1 MSKTKVLPKVKEME
15 HEKFKE
21 WVQLSIYDEL
31 TEEQN
36 LQLLDHLKNCNE
48 CSAEFME
55 MNKLRRIVEKAKP
68 AEADEKTLLEARLD
82 LKTALR
88 MERNRKTFGED
99 IIDKIRGF
107 LFLNYKAALG
117 SAFTLVLGLAIG
129 YMVFRTHT
137 APDGNSSIKPAV
149 SQQQTAQN
157 DVKIDNLRFQDSDA
171 SDGQVEFSFDA
182 VKPVHMK
189 GNINDQAIQKVL
201 ARALVNESND
211 GMRLR
216 TISTIAAHAGNDST
230 ADPQI
235 RSALISTLKYDN
247 NPGVRREALLVLSRL
262 RMDKDIKDALLYTL
276 ANDKN
281 AGLRI
286 AAINSLQT
294 EKPEKLQSDKELI
307 KLLKQKSQDDQN
319 DYIRIRAKAVLQE
332 VIEQ

>member
-1 MSKTKVLPKVKEME
+1 ME

-21 WVQLSIYDEL
+21 WIQLSIYDEL
-31 TEEQN
+31 SEEEN
-36 LQLLDHLKNCNE
+36 LQLLSHLKNCNE
-48 CSAEFME
+48 CSREFME
-55 MNKLRRIVEKAKP
+55 MNKLRQMIEKAKP
-68 AEADEKTLLEARLD
+68 AEIDEKTLLEARQD
-82 LKTALR
+82 LRTALR

-99 IIDKIRGF
+99 IIDKVRSF

-129 YMVFRTHT
+129 YMVFRPHT
-137 APDGNSSIKPAV
+137 APFTTDQIQPAIN
-149 SQQQTAQN
+149 QQHQAQN
-157 DVKIDNLRFQDSDA
+157 DVKIDNLRFEDSDA

-189 GNINDQAIQKVL
+189 GNINDEAIQKVL

-216 TISTIAAHAGNDST
+216 TISTIAAHTGNDST

-235 RSALISTLKYDN
+235 KSALITTLKSDN

-262 RMDKDIKDALLYTL
+262 KMDREIKNALLYTL

-294 EKPEKLQSDKELI
+294 ESPEKLQKDQELI
-307 KLLKQKSQDDQN
+307 KVLKQKSQDDQN